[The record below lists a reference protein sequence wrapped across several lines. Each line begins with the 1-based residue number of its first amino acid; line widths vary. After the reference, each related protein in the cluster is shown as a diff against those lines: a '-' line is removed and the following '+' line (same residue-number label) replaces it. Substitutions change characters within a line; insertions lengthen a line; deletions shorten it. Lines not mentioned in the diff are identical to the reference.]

1 MLCTNMCRCSVAI
14 DGADQIKLCCFVIC
28 HDVNNN
34 EGSFHDVHV
43 YIFHFI
49 DIVVLSRVYNEDV

>member
-1 MLCTNMCRCSVAI
+1 MCRCSVAI